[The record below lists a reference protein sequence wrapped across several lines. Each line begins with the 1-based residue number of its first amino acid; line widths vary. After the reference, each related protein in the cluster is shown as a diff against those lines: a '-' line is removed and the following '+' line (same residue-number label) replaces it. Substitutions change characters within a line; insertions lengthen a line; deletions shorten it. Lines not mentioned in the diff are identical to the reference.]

1 MAKLTLKQLEHHLF
15 RSADILRGKMDASE
29 YKHFIFGMLFLKRAS
44 DQFDVQR
51 EKIIQEQLANGRTPR
66 EAEKRAETPS
76 RYSQTFFVPKASRW
90 ETIKNLAAEIGNG
103 LNTAL
108 IELEKQNQTVL
119 GGVLIHIDF
128 NAQIG
133 KTKLPEIKLKEF
145 INHFNKYSLREEDF
159 EFPDLL
165 GAAYEFLIK
174 DFADSA
180 GKKGGEFYTPRTVV
194 KLLVR
199 ILGVGEK
206 MRVYDPC
213 CGSGG
218 MLLVSKRFVEEK
230 GEDPGRLGIWGQ
242 EQDGGVWAI
251 CKMNMLLQNI
261 KDADL
266 QNEDTLIHPKHLD
279 GTNLMKFDR
288 VITNFP
294 FSQSY
299 TKTGMEHTER
309 FHVYSKEAPSK
320 KADVMFIQHMHYV
333 LDEKGMMAT
342 VMPHGVLF
350 RGQEEYTYRKH
361 CIDNDLI
368 ECVISLPKN
377 LFYGATIPAGIL
389 IMRRE
394 NEKEDARKDKI
405 LFINADAEFET
416 GTAQNY
422 LRVEDVEKIVSV
434 FHDYQQV
441 ENYSRIVDISEIKE
455 NNYSLNVIGY
465 VDNTPPE
472 EPQDVRAHIFGGVP
486 KEEVDETAKKY
497 NKYGFDSSIF
507 FTKSKQNYMKFVI
520 NDIKEIRTKIEND
533 TSIDSVRKKHFE
545 ILGKW
550 WENEKDKISNFSSKK
565 DIQEFRDEIGDS
577 LIASMTPLGVL
588 DEFKIKGIIARWWEK
603 IFFSLVTIMNGGF
616 KGYLES
622 EKNTIKYEIEDTK
635 TKKGRKNELF
645 NSSLVLRLIPAYV
658 ETLQAVDARL
668 DDLTET
674 LEPDDEE
681 AKKLKVKEKIAWLID
696 NEVFGSDTEKE
707 INKIKKE
714 QKELRKISKTLK
726 AAFLEQLDIQFTQL
740 NDADYRYFTLEFLF
754 DAVYQECLEYIKKS
768 NEELIQTIEKIW
780 DKYNSS
786 YNELKETR
794 EQAENEMNKNLENLG
809 FKN

>member
-1 MAKLTLKQLEHHLF
+1 MGKLTLKQLQHHLF
-15 RSADILRGKMDASE
+15 HSADILRGKMDASE

-44 DQFDVQR
+44 DQFDVER
-51 EKIIQEQLANGRTPR
+51 ERIIQEQLTNGKTQKQ
-66 EAEKRAETPS
+66 AEKRAESPIY
-76 RYSQTFFVPKASRW
+76 YSQTFFVPKASRW
-90 ETIKNLAAEIGNG
+90 ETIKNLSTEIGNG

-108 IELEKQNQTVL
+108 QELQNKNPIAL
-119 GGVLIHIDF
+119 GGVLTHIDF

-133 KTKLPEIKLKEF
+133 KTKLPEPKLKEF
-145 INHFNKYSLREEDF
+145 INHFNKYPLRNEDF

-199 ILGVGEK
+199 ILGIGEN

-218 MLLVSKRFVEEK
+218 MLLLSKKFVEEQ
-230 GEDPGRLGIWGQ
+230 GGDPSTLRIYGQ

-261 KDADL
+261 QDADI
-266 QNEDTLIHPKHLD
+266 QNEDVLIHPKHVEQN
-279 GTNLMKFDR
+279 NLMKFHR

-299 TKTGMEHTER
+299 TKTGMEHIER
-309 FHVYSKEAPSK
+309 FTVYSKEAPSK

-333 LDEKGMMAT
+333 LDENGMMAT

-350 RGQEEYTYRKH
+350 RSQEELDYRKK
-361 CIDNDLI
+361 CIDKDLI

-434 FHDYQQV
+434 FHNYQEV
-441 ENYSRIVDISEIKE
+441 ENYSRIVDVSEIKE

-465 VDNTPPE
+465 VDNTPTE
-472 EPQDVRAHIFGGVP
+472 EPQDVMAHIFGGVP
-486 KEEVDETAKKY
+486 KEEVDETVEKY
-497 NKYGFDSSIF
+497 NRYGFDSSIF

-520 NDIKEIRTKIEND
+520 NDIEEIRTKIEND

-545 ILGKW
+545 ILEKW
-550 WENEKDKISNFSSKK
+550 WEDEKDEISNFSSKK
-565 DIQEFRDEIGDS
+565 DIQKFRDEIEDS

-588 DEFKIKGIIARWWEK
+588 DKFKIKGIIARWWEK

-645 NSSLVLRLIPAYV
+645 NSPLVLRLIPAYV
-658 ETLQAVDARL
+658 ETLQAVNMRM
-668 DDLTET
+668 DDC
-674 LEPDDEE
+674 
-681 AKKLKVKEKIAWLID
+681 V
-696 NEVFGSDTEKE
+696 N
-707 INKIKKE
+707 
-714 QKELRKISKTLK
+714 
-726 AAFLEQLDIQFTQL
+726 
-740 NDADYRYFTLEFLF
+740 
-754 DAVYQECLEYIKKS
+754 
-768 NEELIQTIEKIW
+768 
-780 DKYNSS
+780 
-786 YNELKETR
+786 TR
-794 EQAENEMNKNLENLG
+794 EKRDN
-809 FKN
+809 